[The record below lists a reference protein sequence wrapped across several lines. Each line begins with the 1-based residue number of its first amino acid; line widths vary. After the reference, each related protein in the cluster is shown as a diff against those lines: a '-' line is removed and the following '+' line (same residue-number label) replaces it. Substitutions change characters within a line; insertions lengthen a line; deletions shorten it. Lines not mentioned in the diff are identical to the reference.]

1 MKNAPYC
8 SFAPAHHWMNARCNS
23 IAVSLHHSLLPAP
36 AAYLRFHP
44 THLWGEF
51 LSATFTRRSSR
62 RSTYA
67 ASFKVDPASEAPTHR
82 EILFPS
88 TLSAVSW
95 RLWQEGFQ
103 SGVRG
108 PPTGPTGAAS
118 RWTWKLEFS
127 VFFFFFLSPPPW
139 KVCVGPLTA
148 APTVMSAVACFCS
161 EPAHITISP
170 GRKSIN
176 LRFSDHRAA
185 NINVRKFGVTWWNS
199 CWLLEPM
206 SFLQRHA
213 AVTEAHCRV
222 RKTAD
227 IYLSLVVDSK

>member
-127 VFFFFFLSPPPW
+127 VFFFFFFVPTSLEGLCWSSHCCAYSDERCGVFLLGTSSHYNFPRTEKYKFEVFRPPSG
-139 KVCVGPLTA
+139 K
-148 APTVMSAVACFCS
+148 
-161 EPAHITISP
+161 H
-170 GRKSIN
+170 
-176 LRFSDHRAA
+176 
-185 NINVRKFGVTWWNS
+185 
-199 CWLLEPM
+199 
-206 SFLQRHA
+206 
-213 AVTEAHCRV
+213 
-222 RKTAD
+222 
-227 IYLSLVVDSK
+227 